1 MRIIARRTLRNFWEV
16 HPDAEE
22 PLRAWYTYV
31 RQADWHTPNDVR
43 SVFRTAS
50 FVGNDRVVFNIK
62 GNRYRLVVVVVY
74 RHHAVYIRFIGTHRE
89 YDNIDVAT
97 V

>member
-1 MRIIARRTLRNFWEV
+1 MRIIARRTLREFWEV

-22 PLRAWYTYV
+22 PLRTWYTYV
-31 RQADWHTPNDVR
+31 LQADWHTPSDVKR
-43 SVFRTAS
+43 IFRTAS

-74 RHHAVYIRFIGTHRE
+74 RHHAVYIRFIGTHRD
-89 YDNIDVAT
+89 YNDIDVAT

>member
-1 MRIIARRTLRNFWEV
+1 MRIIARRTLREFWEA

-22 PLRAWYTYV
+22 PLRTWYTYV
-31 RQADWHTPNDVR
+31 RQADWHTPSDGKGI
-43 SVFRTAS
+43 FRTAS

-89 YDNIDVAT
+89 YNDIDVAT

>member
-1 MRIIARRTLRNFWEV
+1 MRIIARRALRDFWEV

-22 PLRAWYTYV
+22 ALRTWYTYV
-31 RQADWHTPNDVR
+31 RQADWHTPSDVR

-62 GNRYRLVVVVVY
+62 GNRYRLVVIVVY

>member
-1 MRIIARRTLRNFWEV
+1 MRIIARRTLREFWEV

-22 PLRAWYTYV
+22 PLRTWYTYV
-31 RQADWHTPNDVR
+31 RQADWYTPSDVKR
-43 SVFRTAS
+43 MFRTAS

-89 YDNIDVAT
+89 YNDIDVAT